1 MYNQYRNISLEKIII
16 LLELLTLPLIILNDD
31 GLCYHL
37 SYWQVRK
44 RWWWPL
50 QAINLKP
57 FNHSILVLS
66 SLHLFNWIKFH
77 SCSMEKYYRWY
88 NFVNVYLTR
97 AFSIFRHFHN
107 CFWFLNFSNERI
119 IWHKTGTILLAN
131 QILLKIGYTFS
142 GTYHVEGMQKNET
155 MKS

>member
-1 MYNQYRNISLEKIII
+1 M
-16 LLELLTLPLIILNDD
+16 LELLTLPLIILNDD

-37 SYWQVRK
+37 IYWQVRQ

-77 SCSMEKYYRWY
+77 SCIMEKYYRWY

-97 AFSIFRHFHN
+97 AFFDVVIIVFIFQ
-107 CFWFLNFSNERI
+107 FLKRKDNLTWNRNLFASKSNPVENRI
-119 IWHKTGTILLAN
+119 QVQRNLSCGRDA
-131 QILLKIGYTFS
+131 
-142 GTYHVEGMQKNET
+142 KNET